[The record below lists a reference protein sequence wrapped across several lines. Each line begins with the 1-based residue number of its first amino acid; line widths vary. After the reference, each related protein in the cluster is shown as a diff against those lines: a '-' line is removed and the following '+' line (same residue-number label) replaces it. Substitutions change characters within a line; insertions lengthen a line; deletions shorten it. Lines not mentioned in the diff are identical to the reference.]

1 MNYTYD
7 IYINFQNSFFDFY
20 EWNKNDKIIYI
31 KKIPIFK
38 VSSKTLHNLKNNKTI
53 VDESFIKKIEN
64 KTKIVKDKQ
73 LKYCAI
79 ISDEKDIVGINFTKN
94 GINRKKSS
102 IRIEDQEKIINTI
115 KKQKINTI
123 KYKTIIK
130 NKITFQTRLEK
141 TNENILLK
149 KINNIHKNNK
159 NQIINYIYLECFG
172 KKEKDINKATKK
184 IKKEITKTNDNFYKI
199 VNILKL
205 IN

>member
-94 GINRKKSS
+94 GINRQKSS

>member
-38 VSSKTLHNLKNNKTI
+38 VSSKTLHNLKNNKII

-79 ISDEKDIVGINFTKN
+79 ISDEKDIVSINFTKN
-94 GINRKKSS
+94 GINSQKSS

-149 KINNIHKNNK
+149 KINNIYKNNK

>member
-38 VSSKTLHNLKNNKTI
+38 VSSKTLHNLKNNKII

-94 GINRKKSS
+94 GINRQKSS
-102 IRIEDQEKIINTI
+102 IRIEDQEKIINTT

-149 KINNIHKNNK
+149 KINNIYKNNK

>member
-38 VSSKTLHNLKNNKTI
+38 VSSKTLHNLKNNKII

-79 ISDEKDIVGINFTKN
+79 ISDEKDIVSINFTKN
-94 GINRKKSS
+94 GINSQKSS

>member
-31 KKIPIFK
+31 KKIPIFR
-38 VSSKTLHNLKNNKTI
+38 VSSKTLHNLKNNKII

-94 GINRKKSS
+94 GINRQKSS